1 MFYVPVIFNSLGKGK
16 SASLLNTVIIGA
28 VNVVS
33 TFVSILSGG
42 WVARGCGV
50 VCMLCCAAT
59 LCCEPRAVG

>member
-42 WVARGCGV
+42 WGGRVGGWVHSVSVAE
-50 VCMLCCAAT
+50 VCCMVWPML
-59 LCCEPRAVG
+59 L